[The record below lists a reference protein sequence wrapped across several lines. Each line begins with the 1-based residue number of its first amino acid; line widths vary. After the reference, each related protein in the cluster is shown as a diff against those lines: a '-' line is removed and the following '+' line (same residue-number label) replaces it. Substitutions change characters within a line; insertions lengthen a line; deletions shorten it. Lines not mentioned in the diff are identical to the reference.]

1 MAGTG
6 ACEGNVMTRRALPAT
21 EKLLLGPGPSPI
33 SDRVRQA
40 MTAPLRSHLDPEF
53 VLLLDDVRARLRDVF
68 KAPDGHFTFALSGTG
83 TTGMDAAAVNLLER
97 GMTALCVVNGYF
109 GDRLARILSLHGAFV
124 ERLNGEWGHAIDP
137 AQIERAMSDG
147 RFDALAVVHGETS
160 TGVLNPVGEIAAIAR
175 RHDVL
180 FIVDAVTSLGA
191 VPVEVASWAADV
203 CYSCS
208 QKGLG
213 APSGLAP
220 ITFSARSRQMKV
232 SRPDFSLDVEKLED
246 FWMRRNYHHTISAP
260 LIYAL
265 HAALSE
271 VEEEGLE
278 ARWKR
283 HQSVHEAL
291 VAGLQDLD
299 LCLLP
304 TQSDRLTSLNAV
316 SVPQGVDA
324 AKVKDRLLNHHHI
337 EIGAGLGPLAGR
349 IWRIGLMGSGA
360 TVENVDRVLAAL
372 AEALGRSR
380 SK

>member
-1 MAGTG
+1 
-6 ACEGNVMTRRALPAT
+6 MTQLALPKT

-53 VLLLDDVRARLRDVF
+53 IALLDDVRTRLRDVF
-68 KAPDGHFTFALSGTG
+68 KAPDGHFSFALSGTG
-83 TTGMDAAAVNLLER
+83 TTGMDAAAVNLMER
-97 GMTALCVVNGYF
+97 GMSVLCVVNGYF
-109 GDRLARILSLHGAFV
+109 GDRLATIIGLQGAFV
-124 ERLNGEWGHAIDP
+124 ERLEGEWGRAIDP
-137 AQIERAMSDG
+137 ALVEKAMGDG
-147 RFDALAVVHGETS
+147 RFDAVAIVHGETS
-160 TGVLNPVGEIAAIAR
+160 TGVVNPVDDVAAIAR
-175 RHDVL
+175 RQDVL
-180 FIVDAVTSLGA
+180 LIVDAVTSLGA
-191 VPVEVASWAADV
+191 IPVDVAGWAADV
-203 CYSCS
+203 CYSCT

-220 ITFSARSRQMKV
+220 ITFSARARELRV
-232 SRPDFSLDVEKLED
+232 ARPEFSLDVEKLED
-246 FWMRRNYHHTISAP
+246 FWMRRQYHHTISAP

-271 VEEEGLE
+271 VLEEGLE

-283 HQSVHEAL
+283 HRAVHDAF
-291 VAGLQDLD
+291 VAGLKDLD
-299 LCLLP
+299 LSLLP
-304 TQSDRLTSLNAV
+304 QSGERLMSLNAV
-316 SVPQGVDA
+316 SVPNGVDA
-324 AKVKDRLLNHHHI
+324 AAVKNRLLTQHHI

-360 TVENVDRVLAAL
+360 TMENVERVLAAL